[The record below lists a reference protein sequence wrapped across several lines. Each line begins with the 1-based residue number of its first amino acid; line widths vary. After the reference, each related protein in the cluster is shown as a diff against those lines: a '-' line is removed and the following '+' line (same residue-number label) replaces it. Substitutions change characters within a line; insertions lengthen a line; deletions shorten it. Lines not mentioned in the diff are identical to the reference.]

1 MAEVTTVTNLSAS
14 SKHSM
19 GGMAAH
25 ALPYLPAAPPQA
37 RMSSVAMSYTR
48 ALQNAPYTALIG
60 VVVDARQPDRHSASP
75 RYRIRRQVGG
85 TNRWRLPESL
95 GGDLL
100 GTAQAIKSLNEP
112 YNDGMVA
119 VMTAENP
126 ATSVNSDPEKPYQFP
141 PRDGIDRPHTTLDAR
156 TSNRWLNRPRSSDTK
171 PPGTAPC
178 RLSSPSPIE
187 KFQPSSARSPTP
199 VDIFHYHSAPIHS
212 VLGPDILLQCLD
224 TNWELHRPYI
234 QKSATLTHLLSKAE
248 STPHTELYYRDPM
261 SATLDQYISK
271 SNHYSTEYQDISH
284 SLSLTDSPRSS
295 SREDGEKKGI
305 GHPAHVV
312 RARTNT
318 MTKLKLKVR
327 DPMVTRDAF
336 AVALGNLYHEDID
349 VEKCD
354 VVGVLASAHTL
365 GFQDLERRCADIMLR
380 NLSAMTVCKY
390 HQAGLKYKVG
400 QVVNACERWLELNL
414 IPHLSVQIHLRDLPL
429 ELLQKI
435 IKSSRFF
442 TFNEYYLY
450 KLLCYWIFLQQNH
463 HLQLMPS
470 HSTIVTFF
478 NSLSKTTSFV
488 EREQGQQYASLFR
501 SIRLAGV
508 TDTRHLDDM
517 LRMNVIPQQW
527 ILKTL
532 SLHYHALQG
541 GGDMSLMLNFGN
553 DAIRTGFI
561 IQQEPRYHSEVVS
574 IHGFHFELK
583 AHRQGK
589 HSTYQF
595 YMQRLKPHDPT
606 LSFRIC
612 ERQTFS
618 LRQDREVLYSI
629 RIQCHLPG
637 QDYIYN
643 TGILSKKF
651 GLGSKTSRSE
661 VLSLDGLCL
670 PIYVT
675 FSILF
680 PPS

>member
-1 MAEVTTVTNLSAS
+1 MAEVGTMIMNNFSAT
-14 SKHSM
+14 SKHST
-19 GGMAAH
+19 G
-25 ALPYLPAAPPQA
+25 LPYLPSSPPKA
-37 RMSSVAMSYTR
+37 RMSSVAMSYTS
-48 ALQNAPYTALIG
+48 ALQTAPYSALVG
-60 VVVDARQPDRHSASP
+60 VVVDCRQPSRHPASP

-112 YNDGMVA
+112 YNDSMVA

-126 ATSVNSDPEKPYQFP
+126 ATSINSDPERPYQFP
-141 PRDGIDRPHTTLDAR
+141 SRDILEDRPHTTLDAR
-156 TSNRWLNRPRSSDTK
+156 TSNGWSTQRSLEPR

-187 KFQPSSARSPTP
+187 RFQPSSARSPTP

-234 QKSATLTHLLSKAE
+234 QKSSTLTELLCKAE
-248 STPHTELYYRDPM
+248 NKPHSELYYRDPM

-284 SLSLTDSPRSS
+284 SLSMTDSPRSL
-295 SREDGEKKGI
+295 DGGERRRI
-305 GHPAHVV
+305 DHPAHIVK
-312 RARTNT
+312 ARTNT

-327 DPMVTRDAF
+327 DSMVTRDAF
-336 AVALGNLYHEDID
+336 AVALGNLYHDDID

-354 VVGVLASAHTL
+354 VVGVLASAHSL
-365 GFQDLERRCADIMLR
+365 GFLDLERRCADIMLR
-380 NLSAMTVCKY
+380 NLSSMTVCKY

-414 IPHLSVQIHLRDLPL
+414 IPHLSVQIQLRDLPL

-442 TFNEYYLY
+442 TFSEYYLY
-450 KLLCYWIFLQQNH
+450 KLLCYWIFLQQNS

-478 NSLSKTTSFV
+478 NSLSKTTAFV
-488 EREQGQQYASLFR
+488 DREQGQKYAGLFR

-517 LRMNVIPQQW
+517 LRMNVIPQEW

-532 SLHYHALQG
+532 SMHYHALQG

-561 IQQEPRYHSEVVS
+561 IEQEPRYHSEVVS

-589 HSTYQF
+589 DSTYQF

-606 LSFRIC
+606 LSFRVC

-629 RIQCHLPG
+629 RAQCRIQG
-637 QDYIYN
+637 QDYLFN
-643 TGILSKKF
+643 TGILGKKF
-651 GLGSKTSRSE
+651 GLGSKTSKSE